1 MHSNPRRALMRSGLT
16 ALALIPKPVLAVSAD
31 QQSPR
36 RSWRGAR
43 VGSQD
48 DQARQFVS
56 DMVDFFRRQLAP

>member
-1 MHSNPRRALMRSGLT
+1 MHSNPGRALMRSGLT
-16 ALALIPKPVLAVSAD
+16 QPVLAVSAD

-48 DQARQFVS
+48 DQAQQFVR